1 MKVQKIGNWPI
12 KETIGYWSKKQ
23 QSKAQRVLGE
33 IVRLAFPDC
42 KEFSMCQNGW
52 RSSFSANQIIVKK
65 FGILLVCEKSELH
78 EGRVYFA
85 MLSKKEGETLFLESL
100 SLLPSLQTF

>member
-1 MKVQKIGNWPI
+1 MKIQSIGNWPI
-12 KETIGYWSKKQ
+12 KSTVGYWSKKK

-42 KEFSMCQNGW
+42 HEFSMTQHGW
-52 RSSFSANQIIVKK
+52 HSSFSASQVIVEK
-65 FGILLVCEKSELH
+65 FGIRLVCEKSELH

-85 MLSKKEGETLFLESL
+85 MLSETE
-100 SLLPSLQTF
+100 TI